1 MVIFVVR
8 NGVGTIS
15 LPTPLDE
22 PPPLKGQLVDGH
34 PTPSYVLAWVCP
46 KRKFYENLGGGRLG
60 TVSNR
65 NFSDVVSR
73 NWCARPEFGLVPAPL
88 PYPGA
93 DGNFYLIAMFNKP
106 NAGHPTRA
114 CNVDNSVIESARVA
128 MGVNLD
134 LSLENTLM
142 WYRWP
147 LHWLHAEVRARE
159 QDLDRLEEL
168 AREQNESRDS
178 APTSPPQVAVH

>member
-1 MVIFVVR
+1 MSTNSKRFPCR
-8 NGVGTIS
+8 K
-15 LPTPLDE
+15 PFDE

-34 PTPSYVLAWVCP
+34 PTPTYALAWVCP
-46 KRKFYENLGGGRLG
+46 NRKFYENLGGGRLG
-60 TVSNR
+60 TVSDR

-73 NWCARPEFGLVPAPL
+73 NWCARPEFSLAPAPL

-106 NAGHPTRA
+106 NPYHPTRA
-114 CNVDNSVIESARVA
+114 YSVDNHVIESARVA

-134 LSLENTLM
+134 PSLENTLM

-147 LHWLHAEVRARE
+147 LHWVHAEVRARE
-159 QDLDRLEEL
+159 RDL
-168 AREQNESRDS
+168 A
-178 APTSPPQVAVH
+178 TAVH